1 MTLLAMSCSPARAAV
16 AAVLMLAAVVEIA
29 RTEPAQPSGAMV
41 LVSRATKACFSASIR
56 VTGFLVPR
64 REAMVNLDME
74 GYRISEVM
82 ANEGDKVSS
91 GQNLV
96 RLVRSSE
103 GGPPGGGAPP
113 PGAGAQAAA
122 AQQPATMILK
132 APATGTIIRSTAT
145 IGGTF
150 SARATEPLFTIAID
164 GEIELEAEVP
174 SIHVPKLAP
183 GQTARVEIDGGRELT
198 GNVRLVPAEINPMS
212 QLGRVRVSVERDP
225 SVRLG
230 SFARATIDAQ
240 RSCGISVPRA
250 AVLYKTEGHS
260 VQVVRGGTVQTRRV
274 RIGFHSDLNV
284 EIRDGIREGDFVVAN
299 AGTSL
304 RDGDQVTTKLTDEF
318 GQAGER

>member
-1 MTLLAMSCSPARAAV
+1 MTLPAIPCSPARAAV
-16 AAVLMLAAVVEIA
+16 AAALMLVAVVEIA
-29 RTEPAQPSGAMV
+29 RTEPAQPSGAVV

-82 ANEGDKVSS
+82 ANEGDRVSS

-122 AQQPATMILK
+122 AQPATVILK

-150 SARATEPLFTIAID
+150 SARATDPLFTIAID

-240 RSCGISVPRA
+240 RSCGVSVPRA

-260 VQVVRGGTVQTRRV
+260 VQVVRGGAVHTRRV

-284 EIRDGIREGDFVVAN
+284 EIRDGIREGDLVVAN

-304 RDGDQVTTKLTDEF
+304 RDGDQVTAKLTDEF